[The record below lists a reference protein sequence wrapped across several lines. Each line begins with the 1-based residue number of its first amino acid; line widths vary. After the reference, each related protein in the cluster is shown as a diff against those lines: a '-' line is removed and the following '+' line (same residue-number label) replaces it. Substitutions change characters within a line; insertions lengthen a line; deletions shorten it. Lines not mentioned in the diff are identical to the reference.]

1 MSHPFVTSLDGEND
15 PSPPLV
21 AFRHKSRNPH
31 QYDVTSLGPIGGFEG
46 VGLGATP
53 LADGDRVGCPVPK
66 IPNPAVDPLLLGLWP
81 VGPHL

>member
-15 PSPPLV
+15 PFPPLV

-31 QYDVTSLGPIGGFEG
+31 QYDVTSLGPVGGFEG

-53 LADGDRVGCPVPK
+53 
-66 IPNPAVDPLLLGLWP
+66 
-81 VGPHL
+81 